1 MENFNVLGKKIDEWK
16 NEYPLIDDMISTR
29 EVFWTNPLYGNK
41 QKDPSR
47 PITKKDIQDAEAR
60 LARFAPLIMKAFPE
74 TEKSNGIIESPLE
87 FIPNMQKRL
96 SELCGVNIPGK
107 LCAKFDSHLPIS
119 GSIKARGG
127 VYEVLYLAESIA
139 MEHTNLS
146 WTDDYSILKNDSFR
160 ELFSQYTIV
169 VGSTGNL
176 GLSIGI
182 MGAALGFRVVVHMS
196 VDAKQWKKDMLRS
209 KGVTVVEHTADYSK
223 AVEAGRKEAEKDS
236 KSFFI
241 DDESSRHLFL
251 GYAVAAKRLERQ
263 LQNLNIVVDEE
274 HPLIVYL
281 PCGVGG
287 GPGGV
292 TFGLKSI
299 FKDNVHCFFAEPT
312 HSPAMLLGLMTGLHE
327 KIAAQDFGIDNR
339 TDADGLAVGRP
350 SGLVGRILER
360 DIAGVYT
367 VQDDQLY
374 LLLKMLADSENKF
387 LEPSALAGFF
397 GPVQLM
403 TTQSGREFV
412 MERNLL
418 HKMSRATQITWA
430 TGGSMVPKTE
440 MDKFYRQGVAVT
452 EKMGNSSILRKA

>member
-1 MENFNVLGKKIDEWK
+1 MGNSTVLGKKIEEWK
-16 NEYPLIDDMISTR
+16 MEYPLIDDLMSTR
-29 EVFWTNPLYGNK
+29 EVFWVNPLYGSK
-41 QKDPSR
+41 EEILCS
-47 PITKKDIQDAEAR
+47 ITEKDIEDAEAR
-60 LARFAPLIMKAFPE
+60 LARFAPFIMKAFPE

-87 FIPNMQKRL
+87 LIPNMQQKL
-96 SELCGVNIPGK
+96 SSLCGCSIPGR
-107 LCAKFDSHLPIS
+107 LCTKFDSHLPIS

-127 VYEVLYLAESIA
+127 VYEVLYLAEAIA
-139 MEHTNLS
+139 MKHASLL
-146 WTDDYSILKNDSFR
+146 WTDDYSILKNDRFQN
-160 ELFSQYTIV
+160 LFSQYSIV

-236 KSFFI
+236 KSYFI
-241 DDESSRHLFL
+241 DDENSLHLFL
-251 GYAVAAKRLERQ
+251 GYAVAAKRLQQQ
-263 LQNLNIVVDEE
+263 LEQLNIVVDEE

-292 TFGLKSI
+292 TFGLRSI
-299 FKDNVHCFFAEPT
+299 FKENVHCFFAEPT

-327 KIAAQDFGIDNR
+327 KIAVQDFGIDNR
-339 TDADGLAVGRP
+339 TAADGLAVGRP
-350 SGLVGRILER
+350 SGVVGRILER
-360 DIAGVYT
+360 DIAGVFT
-367 VQDDQLY
+367 VEDDHLY

-403 TTQSGREFV
+403 ATKSGRRFLQEK
-412 MERNLL
+412 NLL
-418 HKMSRATQITWA
+418 HKMSGATQITWA

-440 MDKFYRQGVAVT
+440 MDKFYRNGLQVIETDTNNQKEGF
-452 EKMGNSSILRKA
+452 